1 MLDARSEAPENQRD
15 DQYGEGRACTKTQIG
30 GSGDRRAGREHP
42 RPADQ
47 LRQLGCRDL
56 QTRHRACIKRAQRAY
71 SGVAQRKL
79 RLQDR
84 EQQIER
90 VGQAVMQ
97 RVGAA
102 GDPEHAHSVGIGTI
116 CTAGRRREFANC
128 HDAMPSRRELLRAP
142 EILPRWM
149 DEFEPCDA
157 LMTNDLF

>member
-42 RPADQ
+42 RPADP

-56 QTRHRACIKRAQRAY
+56 QTRHRAGIKRAQRAY

-84 EQQIER
+84 EQQIKR
-90 VGQAVMQ
+90 VGQAIMQ
-97 RVGAA
+97 RVSAA
-102 GDPEHAHSVGIGTI
+102 SDPERPLSGAIGGIRT
-116 CTAGRRREFANC
+116 CCGRESRGC
-128 HDAMPSRRELLRAP
+128 HDAVFPS
-142 EILPRWM
+142 
-149 DEFEPCDA
+149 
-157 LMTNDLF
+157 